1 MYPENW
7 FGMEKGQN
15 GKLCPQ
21 KHGQRL
27 NCLNTV
33 QPRKYL

>member
-1 MYPENW
+1 MYTENW
-7 FGMEKGQN
+7 FGMEKRQN
-15 GKLCPQ
+15 GILCSK

-33 QPRKYL
+33 QPRK